1 MVNPDLR
8 IDPEDATAPYEQ
20 ICRQIA
26 AGSNDGTLP
35 VGTKLPTVRG
45 LAEQLGV
52 APGTVAKAYTRLE
65 QSGLIETRGRAGT
78 FVSSSGDRS
87 QAETAAAAA
96 EFAERTRHLGL
107 DQDTLLAVVRAA
119 VSNVHSR

>member
-1 MVNPDLR
+1 MVSAPLR
-8 IDPEDATAPYEQ
+8 IDPDDATPPYEQ

-26 AGSNDGTLP
+26 AGSNDGSLA

-87 QAETAAAAA
+87 QAEAAAAA
-96 EFAERTRHLGL
+96 ADFAQRTRHLAL
-107 DQDTLLAVVRAA
+107 NEESLISVVRAA
-119 VSNVHSR
+119 VTNVRSR

>member
-1 MVNPDLR
+1 MVSTDLR
-8 IDPEDATAPYEQ
+8 IDPEDAAAPYEQ

-26 AGSNDGTLP
+26 AGSNDGSLP

-45 LAEQLGV
+45 LAEQLGL

-65 QSGLIETRGRAGT
+65 KSGLIETRGRAGT

-87 QAETAAAAA
+87 QAEAAAAAA
-96 EFAERTRHLGL
+96 EFAERTRHLDL
-107 DQDTLLAVVRAA
+107 DQDELLAVVRAA
-119 VSNVHSR
+119 VSNARPR